1 MGSLYH
7 RDESRG
13 WPGVRGARGVARD
26 GWVSLKE
33 DWYFVSHP
41 WTSDDRESQSSKKRN
56 DKTRVRSREM
66 EHLIFAPP
74 LSPLSW
80 LIYSMQFYAVLMFH
94 STKNPADPS
103 SYRGI
108 SLSSNLSKVFEH
120 ALLPH
125 LLSKLLPLIHPLQ
138 GGFRPGFLYIL
149 SPLVRYSPHSR
160 RQ

>member
-74 LSPLSW
+74 LLANLFNAILRCAHVPQ
-80 LIYSMQFYAVLMFH
+80 YQ
-94 STKNPADPS
+94 KPS
-103 SYRGI
+103 
-108 SLSSNLSKVFEH
+108 
-120 ALLPH
+120 
-125 LLSKLLPLIHPLQ
+125 
-138 GGFRPGFLYIL
+138 
-149 SPLVRYSPHSR
+149 
-160 RQ
+160 